1 MASLTSLY
9 AYSDRNKVSATRNA
23 GSATPANS
31 LLNVNARGS
40 NANSGI
46 VAQNSSANGQSAAV
60 GLTNSGA
67 SNARDGGAAS
77 VASNAGLSNVP
88 TPATSPVAGQTSPVQ
103 AANAAAAETAP
114 AATPAATPVTPVGTS
129 YSFTRST
136 ETGTAPNTYT
146 PTGMYEQANLDKY
159 NADREQKIRDLYAA
173 AQQNTLNGLKT
184 AYDQNISDA
193 NAALDKISPQYQE
206 RMNALSS
213 EYERQRR
220 NNNMQAASNGLNT
233 GAGSQMALAQSAAYQ
248 ANQGKLA
255 RSEQEAINDAN
266 RRILDLQNTYQNAI
280 AEATANNNYKLAAA
294 MLDEYQNAYNRQ
306 MNLENTNYQRQWNE
320 DERAYTRSG
329 NEASLKA
336 QYGDFS
342 GFKDLYGDEIGGLM
356 EQTWAL
362 QNPQV
367 AWASGKISAEDYQK
381 LTGYAPYGATGTGAA
396 GAGTTDANGNY
407 TDEYGITYLPNG
419 NIVYNGKEYGTA
431 GKKREQISDYDL
443 NLNLVIDNAKRKSAK
458 GAIRVRRSYGRGYS
472 ASKDKAYR
480 GAPGY
485 LNENGQFV
493 TGWSDDAPAPGHE
506 GDYGVAHAYAAAYE
520 ESQSPYLSNLYAQ
533 DTHEDYEPTKTWTE
547 RAAGK

>member
-1 MASLTSLY
+1 MASIINNLNGSGY
-9 AYSDRNKVSATRNA
+9 SYSDRNTAA
-23 GSATPANS
+23 ENS
-31 LLNVNARGS
+31 
-40 NANSGI
+40 
-46 VAQNSSANGQSAAV
+46 
-60 GLTNSGA
+60 A
-67 SNARDGGAAS
+67 SNAKAGS
-77 VASNAGLSNVP
+77 VVQNPVVNRQSALTGLSDGATSSARIGGSTTPMTSIAGMSNVS

-103 AANAAAAETAP
+103 AANAAAAETTP
-114 AATPAATPVTPVGTS
+114 AATPTAAPVTPVGTS
-129 YSFTRST
+129 YSFSRST
-136 ETGTAPNTYT
+136 TTGAAPNTYT

-159 NADREQKIRDLYAA
+159 NADREQQIRDLYAA

-320 DERAYTRSG
+320 DERAYARSG
-329 NEASLKA
+329 NEAALKA

-342 GFKDLYGDEIGGLM
+342 GYKDLYGDEIGGLM
-356 EQTWAL
+356 EQSWAL
-362 QNPQV
+362 QNPQI
-367 AWASGKISAEDYQK
+367 AWAEGKISAEDYQK
-381 LTGYAPYGATGTGAA
+381 LTGHAPNGADAI
-396 GAGTTDANGNY
+396 AGTSGASNSGGASREVYKISGGRMYKTNLGDNGALQ
-407 TDEYGITYLPNG
+407 G
-419 NIVYNGKEYGTA
+419 
-431 GKKREQISDYDL
+431 
-443 NLNLVIDNAKRKSAK
+443 
-458 GAIRVRRSYGRGYS
+458 RRSSGRGYS
-472 ASKDKAYR
+472 ASRDRAYR

-493 TGWSDDAPAPGHE
+493 TGWSDDTPAPGH
-506 GDYGVAHAYAAAYE
+506 GQDYAVAHAYADAYN
-520 ESQSPYLSNLYAQ
+520 ESQNSYLSNLYAQ
-533 DTHEDYEPTKTWTE
+533 DAYQNYEPTKTWSE
-547 RAAGK
+547 RVTGK